1 VRALFRVPNTLEL
14 GTFSPNLF
22 PHTERTRMK
31 LLRLLMIALLLIQP
45 LSAAQAAEASRPRV
59 SALKITVLSTMLA
72 DEGIGEWG
80 YAALVEVDGKR
91 MLFDTGARPQTVL
104 NNARELNVDLA
115 SVEDLVLSHSHDDH
129 TGGLITLRREL
140 MKANPRALSRAH
152 VGAGIFLERS
162 RDGRN
167 WNGLLPY
174 RAEYEQLGGRFLVH
188 DKVDQLVPGV
198 WISGP
203 VPRVNA
209 EKNYPKGIR
218 IKLPSGDAED
228 TVPEDSSLIID
239 TKEGLVILSGC
250 GHAGI
255 INTVQYARK
264 AVASAPLLAVVGGL
278 HTFEASD
285 EALAWTAQQLKAAGL
300 RHLLA
305 GHCTGIEATFRIRQL
320 AGLTRKTAAVSAVG
334 SSFTLGKGIDPL
346 VLAQ

>member
-1 VRALFRVPNTLEL
+1 M
-14 GTFSPNLF
+14 NL
-22 PHTERTRMK
+22 P
-31 LLRLLMIALLLIQP
+31 RLLMIGLLLTQP
-45 LSAAQAAEASRPRV
+45 WTTAYAADTGKQRV
-59 SALKITVLSTMLA
+59 GELKITVLSTMLA

-91 MLFDTGARPQTVL
+91 ILFDTGARPQTVL

-115 SVEDLVLSHSHDDH
+115 SVEDVVLSHSHDDH
-129 TGGLITLRREL
+129 TGGLVTLRREL
-140 MKANPRALSRAH
+140 MKANPRAMSRAH
-152 VGAGIFLERS
+152 VGEGIFLERS
-162 RDGRN
+162 RNGKN

-174 RAEYEQLGGRFLVH
+174 RAEYEQLGGHFITH
-188 DKVDQLVPGV
+188 TKVDELVRGV
-198 WISGP
+198 WITGP
-203 VPRVNA
+203 VPRVNP

-218 IKLPSGDAED
+218 IKAPSGEVED

-239 TKEGLVILSGC
+239 TTEGLVILSGC

-255 INTVQYARK
+255 VNTVQYARK
-264 AVASAPLLAVVGGL
+264 AVATAPLLAVIGGL

-285 EALAWTAQQLKAAGL
+285 ATLAWTAQQLKAAGL

-320 AGLTRKTAAVSAVG
+320 AGLTRKTAVVSAVG

-346 VLAQ
+346 ALAQ